1 LILILAGQQY
11 NAQAGIISSMG
22 QSAIPTEQY
31 IPQTNTVS
39 AISQMG
45 QQTGGQFSQAAP
57 PTGHP
62 ASVGILPPDYG
73 DALKNRS
80 NQTESRGGTGQNLTT
95 QVYIVFIYS
104 PVIALNQE
112 FPQK

>member
-1 LILILAGQQY
+1 
-11 NAQAGIISSMG
+11 MG
-22 QSAIPTEQY
+22 QSAIPTEQN
-31 IPQTNTVS
+31 IPQTKTVS

-45 QQTGGQFSQAAP
+45 QQTGGQFSQVAP

-104 PVIALNQE
+104 PVITLNQE